1 MNRTALF
8 LTLILQMGFVVS
20 AALRQAQLRSLM
32 RHLPILL
39 QKQAFQAEFSRQSGE
54 SFFNAL
60 DFDPSSQHNYPVD
73 VQVLK
78 CEAEHG
84 SSIAFPWRHLTSKT
98 RISMRRGYFSHR

>member
-8 LTLILQMGFVVS
+8 LTLILQMGFGAS
-20 AALRQAQLRSLM
+20 ATGATSISYAPPSNFAA
-32 RHLPILL
+32 
-39 QKQAFQAEFSRQSGE
+39 KEAFQAEFSRQSGE

-78 CEAEHG
+78 CEANTDRRLP
-84 SSIAFPWRHLTSKT
+84 SPWRHLTSKT